1 MFDYKSNRTPEIFNN
16 TWQYNYDI
24 HNHGTRNSN
33 NFAILR
39 ADHNYIRDS
48 PKYMFP
54 RLFNS
59 LPREIR
65 NIENRREFIRKLEDY
80 FIQNIE

>member
-1 MFDYKSNRTPEIFNN
+1 MFDYKSNKTPEIFNN
-16 TWQYNYDI
+16 TWQYNYDV
-24 HNHGTRNSN
+24 HNHVTRNAN
-33 NFAILR
+33 NFAILH
-39 ADHNYIRDS
+39 AQHNYIRDS

-65 NIENRREFIRKLEDY
+65 VIENRREFLRKLENY
-80 FIQNIE
+80 LLQNLE